1 MDGWTMSWTEV
12 AGFATGALCVWL
24 VVRQNVWTF
33 PVGIA
38 NNVFFIVLFVQAGL
52 YADAGLQVVYIGLG
66 LLGWYWWLH
75 GGPQRSTLTV
85 RSTPRAALPALALG
99 LVAGTVL
106 LTWVLTTWTDSTVA
120 VADAF
125 TTSMS
130 LTAQL
135 MLNRKWIG
143 SWWVWIVVDVV
154 YVGLY
159 AYKGLYLTAALYLL
173 FIGLCVRGLVEWRR
187 AMRAG
192 TPSPAQEI
200 TPEPARS

>member
-1 MDGWTMSWTEV
+1 MDGWTMTWTEV
-12 AGFATGALCVWL
+12 AGFVTGALCVWL

-66 LLGWYWWLH
+66 ALGWYWWLH
-75 GGPQRSTLTV
+75 GGPERTRLAV
-85 RSTPRAALPALALG
+85 RRTPRAMWPALALG
-99 LVAGTVL
+99 LVATTLL
-106 LTWVLTTWTDSTVA
+106 LTWLLTTYTDSTVA
-120 VADAF
+120 AADAL
-125 TTSMS
+125 TTAMS

-143 SWWVWIVVDVV
+143 SWWVWIAVDVL

-159 AYKGLYLTAALYLL
+159 AYKGLHLTALLYLL
-173 FIGLCVRGLVEWRR
+173 FIGLCVRGLVEWRA
-187 AMRAG
+187 AMRSDDQRLVAG
-192 TPSPAQEI
+192 PA
-200 TPEPARS
+200 PEMARP

>member
-1 MDGWTMSWTEV
+1 MDGWTMTWTEV
-12 AGFATGALCVWL
+12 AGFVTGALCVWL

-66 LLGWYWWLH
+66 ALGWYWWLR
-75 GGPQRSTLTV
+75 GGPERTRLAV
-85 RSTPRAALPALALG
+85 ARTPRAMWPALAVG
-99 LVAGTVL
+99 LVATTVL
-106 LTWVLTTWTDSTVA
+106 LTWLLTTYTDSTVA
-120 VADAF
+120 AADAL
-125 TTSMS
+125 TTAMS

-143 SWWVWIVVDVV
+143 SWWVWIAVDVL

-159 AYKGLYLTAALYLL
+159 AYKGLHLTALLYLL
-173 FIGLCVRGLVEWRR
+173 FIGLCVRGLIEWRAAAR
-187 AMRAG
+187 ADAEALG
-192 TPSPAQEI
+192 
-200 TPEPARS
+200 PEADA